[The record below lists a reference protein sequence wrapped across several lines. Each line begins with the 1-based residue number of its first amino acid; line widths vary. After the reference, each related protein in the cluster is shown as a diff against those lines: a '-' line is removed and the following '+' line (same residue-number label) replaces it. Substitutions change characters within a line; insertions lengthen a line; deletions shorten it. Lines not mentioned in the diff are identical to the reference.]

1 MKRFFA
7 VQFILFA
14 LISSPSFGEKYTYFG
29 WGAGSCADLL
39 KETKENNGLLDFFSN
54 LHVSGWVQGYI
65 SAMNVKNRKTIDE
78 NVDFDGVI
86 LELIKRC
93 EAEPMSEISDELD
106 WIYKNKL

>member
-1 MKRFFA
+1 
-7 VQFILFA
+7 
-14 LISSPSFGEKYTYFG
+14 
-29 WGAGSCADLL
+29 
-39 KETKENNGLLDFFSN
+39 
-54 LHVSGWVQGYI
+54 
-65 SAMNVKNRKTIDE
+65 MNVKNRKTIDE